1 VLDQW
6 PADEEAVALAEAASV
21 GVPETEPDGEVEVF
35 GDFEAFGDF
44 EEVAE
49 PVAVGPGAAGMVV
62 GPHLV
67 K

>member
-1 VLDQW
+1 V
-6 PADEEAVALAEAASV
+6 AVALAEAASV
-21 GVPETEPDGEVEVF
+21 GVPETESDGEVF

-49 PVAVGPGAAGMVV
+49 PVAVAPGAAGMVV

>member
-1 VLDQW
+1 M
-6 PADEEAVALAEAASV
+6 
-21 GVPETEPDGEVEVF
+21 GVPETESDGEV
-35 GDFEAFGDF
+35 EAFGDF

-49 PVAVGPGAAGMVV
+49 PVAVAPGAAGRVV

>member
-1 VLDQW
+1 MAV
-6 PADEEAVALAEAASV
+6 PVAVALAEAASV
-21 GVPETEPDGEVEVF
+21 GRPETESDGEVEAF
-35 GDFEAFGDF
+35 GDFEVFEVFGDF

-49 PVAVGPGAAGMVV
+49 PVAVAPGAAGMLV